1 MDWDRLRIFHA
12 AASAGSFTHAGQALG
27 LSQSAVS
34 RQVSALEQ
42 ELQVPLFHRHAR
54 GLMLTEH
61 GEALFQAT
69 REMTD
74 HLDQA
79 RIALAENRERPYGNL
94 RVTTTVGLGTGWL
107 APRLGEFLDLYPEI
121 TVQLILTD
129 DELDLAMRQAD
140 VAIRL
145 RQPSQQD
152 IIQRRL
158 FSVNFHAYASP
169 SYLDRFGRPQAP
181 ADLDHHRLVSF
192 GGPIPPFLQN
202 LNWLATVDTDGR
214 GPRTSALVVNNL
226 QGLKNAIQ
234 RGAGIGV
241 LPDYLAGAESLE
253 RVLIDMEMPVL
264 EAYFAYAEELRAV
277 ARVRAFRDFLLAQ
290 AARWGQ
296 E

>member
-1 MDWDRLRIFHA
+1 
-12 AASAGSFTHAGQALG
+12 
-27 LSQSAVS
+27 
-34 RQVSALEQ
+34 
-42 ELQVPLFHRHAR
+42 
-54 GLMLTEH
+54 
-61 GEALFQAT
+61 
-69 REMTD
+69 MTD

>member
-69 REMTD
+69 REMTS

-79 RIALAENRERPYGNL
+79 RVSLAENRERPYGNL
-94 RVTTTVGLGTGWL
+94 RVTATVGLGSGWL
-107 APRLGEFLDLYPEI
+107 APRLGEFLDLYPDV

-145 RQPSQQD
+145 RQPLQQD

-158 FSVNFHAYASP
+158 FSVNFHAYASR
-169 SYLDRFGRPQAP
+169 SYLDRFGRPRTP

-202 LNWLATVDTDGR
+202 LNWLATVGRDGR
-214 GPRTSALVVNNL
+214 NPRQSALVVNNL
-226 QGLKNAIQ
+226 QGLENAIE

-241 LPDYLAGAESLE
+241 LPDYLVEGDAIE
-253 RVLIDMEMPVL
+253 RILVDMEMPVL

-277 ARVRAFRDFLLAQ
+277 ARVRVFRDFLLAQ
-290 AARWGQ
+290 AARWGH
-296 E
+296 

>member
-42 ELQVPLFHRHAR
+42 ELHVPLFHRHAR

-61 GEALFQAT
+61 GDALFQAT
-69 REMTD
+69 REMTG

-79 RIALAENRERPYGNL
+79 RVALAESRERPYGTL
-94 RVTTTVGLGTGWL
+94 RVTATVGLGSGWL
-107 APRLGEFLDLYPEI
+107 APRLGEFLDLYPDV

-129 DELDLAMRQAD
+129 DELDLAMREAD

-145 RQPSQQD
+145 RQPLQQD

-158 FSVNFHAYASP
+158 FTVNFHAYASR
-169 SYLDRFGRPQAP
+169 SYLDRFGRPRLSAE
-181 ADLDHHRLVSF
+181 LDQHRLVSF

-202 LNWLATVDTDGR
+202 LNWLATVGR
-214 GPRTSALVVNNL
+214 EGRSPRASALVVNNL
-226 QGLKNAIQ
+226 QGLENAIA

-241 LPDYLAGAESLE
+241 LPDYLVESEALE
-253 RVLIDMEMPVL
+253 RVPLEMEMPML

-277 ARVRAFRDFLLAQ
+277 ARVRVFRDFLLTQ
-290 AARWGQ
+290 AARWGH
-296 E
+296 